1 MRRPA
6 GVLCRALLFDSF
18 VKGYFVLAYTN
29 QYPYPASSTSRRSLS
44 LIYRDRLAI
53 SYHDHAQYVRQG
65 HLQNDVAAEYP
76 LDDRMPRHDPDESSR
91 NARFHSG
98 TRLSARLTSDRDLWY
113 VDSPSIRC
121 LIQRRSD

>member
-53 SYHDHAQYVRQG
+53 SYHDHAHRVQRLERSG
-65 HLQNDVAAEYP
+65 YP
-76 LDDRMPRHDPDESSR
+76 YLY
-91 NARFHSG
+91 
-98 TRLSARLTSDRDLWY
+98 L
-113 VDSPSIRC
+113 VD
-121 LIQRRSD
+121 

>member
-53 SYHDHAQYVRQG
+53 SYHDHAQQSR
-65 HLQNDVAAEYP
+65 
-76 LDDRMPRHDPDESSR
+76 LDQSTYKVSGRMIGEPPI
-91 NARFHSG
+91 
-98 TRLSARLTSDRDLWY
+98 LSARIGGDLVRRLTRIPRQAAPPIILY
-113 VDSPSIRC
+113 ARE
-121 LIQRRSD
+121 

>member
-53 SYHDHAQYVRQG
+53 SYHDHAHCCG
-65 HLQNDVAAEYP
+65 PYP
-76 LDDRMPRHDPDESSR
+76 AIL
-91 NARFHSG
+91 N
-98 TRLSARLTSDRDLWY
+98 
-113 VDSPSIRC
+113 VK
-121 LIQRRSD
+121 

>member
-53 SYHDHAQYVRQG
+53 SYHDHAQG
-65 HLQNDVAAEYP
+65 D
-76 LDDRMPRHDPDESSR
+76 
-91 NARFHSG
+91 
-98 TRLSARLTSDRDLWY
+98 LSAAFQRKDHRMRASEYLTLGRMIRLK
-113 VDSPSIRC
+113 SISTMR
-121 LIQRRSD
+121 ISSN

>member
-53 SYHDHAQYVRQG
+53 SYHDHA
-65 HLQNDVAAEYP
+65 HLLNPQRVWEQPDVVP
-76 LDDRMPRHDPDESSR
+76 GIWNLR
-91 NARFHSG
+91 NVFKAGGQMLVLVTPHGSTLRSNC
-98 TRLSARLTSDRDLWY
+98 SVTSW
-113 VDSPSIRC
+113 
-121 LIQRRSD
+121 